1 MRRIK
6 TTVLSTQTQH
16 RGSHVV
22 LRIIPIVV
30 LWLAAAGAS
39 QAQTNSGKVADDPA
53 ATTTPTLSSTPAPA
67 ANALDRRMTLEEQT
81 EANRFV
87 ITPHKPNYLLPFTYN
102 NRLTDASGTLDK
114 AEVKYQLS
122 FKLPLSDY
130 LFGSGGRLALGYTQ
144 LSFWQVYN
152 QRISSP
158 FRETNYEPE
167 IMLTFTHARQLLGF
181 TQRVTTFGINHQS
194 NGRSL
199 PESRSW
205 NRLYAQFTF
214 EHKNLYLVFKPW
226 YRLPE
231 NAKDNP
237 QDARGDDNPDIQDY
251 LGHGELTAMYLF
263 GHRTLALMWRSNF
276 QSAHRGALQI
286 DWSLPL
292 QGKLRGYVQYFNG
305 YGESLID
312 YNRSSHRFGIGV
324 MLTDWL

>member
-1 MRRIK
+1 M
-6 TTVLSTQTQH
+6 VLSTPAQYWN
-16 RGSHVV
+16 RHVV
-22 LRIIPIVV
+22 LCRVSIMM
-30 LWLAAAGAS
+30 LCLAATS
-39 QAQTNSGKVADDPA
+39 VCQAETNSGKVADNPA
-53 ATTTPTLSSTPAPA
+53 TSAAPTPAPTPA
-67 ANALDRRMTLEEQT
+67 PDALGRRMTLEEQT

-87 ITPHKPNYLLPFTYN
+87 ITPHKPNYILPFTYN
-102 NRLTDASGTLDK
+102 NRLSDPSGTLDK

-122 FKLPLSDY
+122 FKLPLSDN
-130 LFGSGGRLALGYTQ
+130 LFGSGGRLAFGYTQ
-144 LSFWQVYN
+144 ASFWQLYN
-152 QRISSP
+152 KRISSP

-167 IMLTFTHARQLLGF
+167 LMLTFAHTWKVLGF
-181 TQRVTTFGINHQS
+181 TQRVTTLAINHQS

-231 NAKDNP
+231 NPKTSP
-237 QDARGDDNPDIQDY
+237 QDSRGDDNPDIQNY
-251 LGHGELTAMYLF
+251 LGHGELTALYLF
-263 GHRTLALMWRSNF
+263 GQRTLAVMWRSNF

-286 DWSLPL
+286 DWSVPL

-312 YNRSSHRFGIGV
+312 YNHSNQRLGIGI